1 MKDLQRQIVNKALE
15 VLAKENNC
23 TVLDITTEIAK
34 GNEIVKRNVLRVCE
48 ATYKELTKEH

>member
-15 VLAKENNC
+15 VLAKDNNC

-48 ATYKELTKEH
+48 ETYKELTKEH